1 MAGFPCEW
9 NDGQCRDAVLPEQSF
24 LVKKVHNMNS
34 CLSTGWK
41 TRHNAGMNIEPQ
53 TLTPEQT
60 YRLLSG
66 LVVPRPI
73 AWITTLSSSGVVNL
87 APFSCFT
94 FVSNKP
100 PMLGVN
106 IGRKAGRHK
115 DTGAHIHRSGQFVV
129 HIGNAGQLNAIHE
142 SSAEFPEDVSE
153 AQVLGLDTVPSDTV
167 AVPRLADAPV
177 AMECRLSQVIPFGDT
192 GAEFF
197 VGEITRFHLREG
209 LMRDGKVETLE
220 LDPVCRIGG
229 PNYATL
235 GRIVTLRRMQQTEK
249 QVLDDV
255 A

>member
-1 MAGFPCEW
+1 MQLDPA
-9 NDGQCRDAVLPEQSF
+9 S
-24 LVKKVHNMNS
+24 
-34 CLSTGWK
+34 
-41 TRHNAGMNIEPQ
+41 
-53 TLTPEQT
+53 LTPEAT

-73 AWITTLSSSGVVNL
+73 AWISTLSPTGVVNL

-106 IGRKAGRHK
+106 IGRKAGRRK
-115 DTGAHIHRSGQFVV
+115 DTGAHIHHRGEFVV
-129 HIGNAGQLNAIHE
+129 HIGDSSQLEAIHE
-142 SSAEFPEDVSE
+142 SSAEHPEDVSE
-153 AQVLGLDTVPSDTV
+153 AALLGLATVASDTI
-167 AVPRLADAPV
+167 AVPRLAAAPV
-177 AMECRLSQVIPFGDT
+177 AMECRLSQVIPFGET
-192 GAEFF
+192 GAEFV

-209 LMRDGKVETLE
+209 LMKDGKVETLA

-235 GRIVTLRRMQQTEK
+235 GRIVTLRGMAQTAK
-249 QVLDDV
+249 SVLGSGQ

>member
-1 MAGFPCEW
+1 MQLDPSA
-9 NDGQCRDAVLPEQSF
+9 
-24 LVKKVHNMNS
+24 
-34 CLSTGWK
+34 
-41 TRHNAGMNIEPQ
+41 
-53 TLTPEQT
+53 LTPEAT

-73 AWITTLSSSGVVNL
+73 AWITTLSPTGVVNL

-94 FVSNKP
+94 FVSNRP

-106 IGRKAGRHK
+106 IGRKAGQRK
-115 DTGAHIHRSGQFVV
+115 DTGANILLSREYVL
-129 HIGNAGQLNAIHE
+129 HIGNSSQLHAIHE
-142 SSAEFPEDVSE
+142 SSAEHAADVSE
-153 AQVLGLDTVPSDTV
+153 VELLGLATLASDTI

-197 VGEITRFHLREG
+197 VGEVTRFHLRDG
-209 LMRDGKVETLE
+209 LMRNGKVETLE

-235 GRIVTLRRMQQTEK
+235 GRIVTLRGMVQTEK
-249 QVLDDV
+249 TVLPTMQK
-255 A
+255 